1 MRWKRIVGIA
11 VAVIIVVFVTVY
23 IVASTYD
30 YNKFKPK
37 ITELAKQYTGRD
49 LTLGGDIE
57 LGLGLFPTLV
67 VNDVTFQNASWGTRP
82 QMAQVK
88 RLEVQVALIP
98 ILSGE
103 IHISRLTVL
112 NPEFLIEID
121 KSGKSNLEFDVPQKP
136 EPKPAEDEPVDGKQ
150 DFLKFKEVQI
160 KDGAFT
166 YNDLRSAKT
175 EAISI
180 ENLRLNSP
188 EFGAPVDIDLKF
200 TYNKTPFQ
208 IAGDFG
214 QLSGILNS
222 EEQWPLNLT
231 ITALGATVS
240 IAGHITNIMEVQGID
255 LKLAVKGPDIANF
268 QQVTGEPLPVEGPFD
283 VAGHLTAATLEN
295 FKISD
300 ISVLLGESRI
310 SGEIA
315 LNQTSPRPQID
326 AKFHSQKLDLRPF
339 IKQDSSDSKTETKSK
354 KSAAKSN
361 KVLSAEPFDLQALQ
375 QLDAVVSFQADQIL
389 GHRTALDKFQID
401 LSLKDG
407 HLIIKPL
414 TTNVGGGAL
423 AGSLDLLAKG
433 NNANLTTKI
442 TAKKINLGEMLKK
455 LEITQGLDGVLD
467 VDINLKGQG
476 KSVAALMAGLN
487 GDVIAILSESQM
499 PVKYLDLVGG
509 DLATSLLKIVNPF
522 AKKVESVQINCAVCD
537 FNIKDGLAKSD
548 VIMIDDPEKTLL
560 STGTVNFKTEALD
573 FGIHTKPKEGLGT
586 KETGKVS
593 LSLGAIT
600 EPFKLGG
607 TLANPSLGI
616 SPERAVKT
624 LGSALVGSGS
634 LASLFI
640 SVSSGKENPC
650 AEALKIVGEGTP
662 KIPAK
667 SGKEKEQKGTSEQ
680 KAKEQK
686 GASEKKKEGLGS
698 KIKNLF
704 SKPKE

>member
-1 MRWKRIVGIA
+1 MRWKRILGIF
-11 VAVIIVVFVTVY
+11 VAVIIAVFVTAY
-23 IVASTYD
+23 IIASSYD
-30 YNKFKPK
+30 YNKFKPR

-57 LGLGLFPTLV
+57 LGLGLYPTLV

-112 NPEFLIEID
+112 NPEFLIEFD

-136 EPKPAEDEPVDGKQ
+136 EPKPAEDEPVDGKH

-166 YNDLRSAKT
+166 YNDLRSGKT

-180 ENLRLNSP
+180 ENLRLKSP

-214 QLSGILNS
+214 RLSGILNS

-268 QQVTGEPLPVEGPFD
+268 QQVTGEPLPVKGPFD

-300 ISVLLGESRI
+300 IAVLLGESRI
-310 SGEIA
+310 NGEFS
-315 LNQTSPRPQID
+315 LNQKSPRPQID

-339 IKQDSSDSKTETKSK
+339 IKQEQSGSKAEIKTK
-354 KSAAKSN
+354 KSDKKSN
-361 KVLSAEPFDLQALQ
+361 KVLSTEPFDLQALQ
-375 QLDAVVSFQADQIL
+375 QVDAVVSFQADQIL
-389 GHRTALDKFQID
+389 AHRTALDKFHIE
-401 LSLKDG
+401 LSLKNG

-423 AGSLDLLAKG
+423 SSNLDLKAKE
-433 NNANLTTKI
+433 NHANLTMKI
-442 TAKKINLGEMLKK
+442 TAKKVNLGEMLKK

-487 GDVIAILSESQM
+487 GDVVAILSESHM
-499 PVKYLDLVGG
+499 PVKYLNLVGG
-509 DLATSLLKIVNPF
+509 DLATSLMKMVNPF
-522 AKKVESVQINCAVCD
+522 EKKVESVQINCAVCD

-560 STGTVNFKTEALD
+560 STGTVNFKTEELD

-600 EPFKLGG
+600 KPFKLGG

-616 SPERAVKT
+616 SPERAAKT
-624 LGSALVGSGS
+624 VGSALVGTGS
-634 LASLFI
+634 LASLFV

-650 AEALKIVGEGTP
+650 AAALAIVGEGTP
-662 KIPAK
+662 KTTAK
-667 SGKEKEQKGTSEQ
+667 SGKEKEQKGT
-680 KAKEQK
+680 
-686 GASEKKKEGLGS
+686 SEKKKEGLGS

-704 SKPKE
+704 SEPKE